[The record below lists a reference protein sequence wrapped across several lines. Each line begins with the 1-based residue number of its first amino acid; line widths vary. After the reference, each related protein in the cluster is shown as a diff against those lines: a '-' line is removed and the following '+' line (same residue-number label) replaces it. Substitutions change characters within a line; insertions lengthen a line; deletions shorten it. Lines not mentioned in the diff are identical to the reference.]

1 MGAKQIGKIL
11 WWSQRDGNGIIC
23 DPYGNEHY
31 FDRSVLTPKIAER
44 LDRETLVVFDSDRSN
59 NLLVA
64 KNIKIP
70 SNHLI
75 AKYEDRYKE
84 EKTQLR
90 LPFAI

>member
-1 MGAKQIGKIL
+1 MGTKQIGKVL
-11 WWSQRDGNGIIC
+11 WWSKRDGNGIIC

-31 FDRSVLTPKIAER
+31 FDLSVLPSKIIDK
-44 LDRETLVVFDSDRSN
+44 LDRETIVVFVPERCD

-84 EKTQLR
+84 EKNQLR